1 MNNGQN
7 KKELPEIRIKHHTYQ
22 PSRKELREQVKINTT
37 PENLARS
44 ILRQVKVVKSQP

>member
-1 MNNGQN
+1 MNNQTN
-7 KKELPEIRIKHHTYQ
+7 KKEKPVITIKPHTYQ

-37 PENLARS
+37 PENLAKS

>member
-1 MNNGQN
+1 MTKQA
-7 KKELPEIRIKHHTYQ
+7 KKEELPVITIKPHTYQ